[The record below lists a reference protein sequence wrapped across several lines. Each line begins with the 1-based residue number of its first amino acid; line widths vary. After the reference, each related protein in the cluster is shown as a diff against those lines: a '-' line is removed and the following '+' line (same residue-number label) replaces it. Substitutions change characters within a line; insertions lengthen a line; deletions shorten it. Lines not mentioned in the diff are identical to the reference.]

1 MSLRRLL
8 LAASCLAVAATAGA
22 WAQSTPTIPAGA
34 PPVPPASPAA
44 AAPGA
49 SPSEVKKTVDQAPE
63 EQPPT
68 SQPVS
73 GPNAAGQQQDQQP
86 AEGAQG
92 TAAGGGAEGASPVTP
107 LPPLPAQPAVPRTFE
122 DMKVA
127 VLGGLDKVTGR
138 VSTVEIPVGQTGRF
152 GQLTVAARACRKT
165 TPIEEPES
173 AAFLDIVEAKPD
185 DPAAKVFTGWMFAS
199 SPALSAMEDPVYDV
213 WVVDCRNP
221 ATKAPSSKLP
231 SGKSQ

>member
-1 MSLRRLL
+1 MSQRRLL
-8 LAASCLAVAATAGA
+8 SAAAACLALAVAAGA
-22 WAQSTPTIPAGA
+22 WAQGASTGAPTIPGT
-34 PPVPPASPAA
+34 PPVPPT
-44 AAPGA
+44 
-49 SPSEVKKTVDQAPE
+49 VKSADQAPE

-68 SQPVS
+68 SQPVT
-73 GPNAAGQQQDQQP
+73 GPAAAGQATPAQGAADQ
-86 AEGAQG
+86 AAAGAQG
-92 TAAGGGAEGASPVTP
+92 ATPPVEGAASPVTP
-107 LPPLPAQPAVPRTFE
+107 LPPLPPQPVAPRTFE
-122 DMKVA
+122 DMKIA

-138 VSTVEIPVGQTGRF
+138 VSTVEIPVGQSGRF

-213 WVVDCRNP
+213 WVVDCKNP
-221 ATKAPSSKLP
+221 ATKAASPKP
-231 SGKSQ
+231 Q

>member
-1 MSLRRLL
+1 MSQRRLL
-8 LAASCLAVAATAGA
+8 SAAATCLVLAVAAGA
-22 WAQSTPTIPAGA
+22 WAQGASTGVPTIPGT
-34 PPVPPASPAA
+34 PPVPPT
-44 AAPGA
+44 
-49 SPSEVKKTVDQAPE
+49 VKSADQAPE

-68 SQPVS
+68 SQPVT
-73 GPNAAGQQQDQQP
+73 GPAAAGQATPAQGAADQAAAGAPGTTAP
-86 AEGAQG
+86 AEGA
-92 TAAGGGAEGASPVTP
+92 ASPVTP
-107 LPPLPAQPAVPRTFE
+107 LPPLPPQPVAPRTFE
-122 DMKVA
+122 DMKIA

-138 VSTVEIPVGQTGRF
+138 VSTVEIPVGQSGRF

-213 WVVDCRNP
+213 WVVDCKNP
-221 ATKAPSSKLP
+221 ATKAASPKP
-231 SGKSQ
+231 Q

>member
-1 MSLRRLL
+1 MSQRRLL
-8 LAASCLAVAATAGA
+8 MAAASCLVLAAAAGA
-22 WAQSTPTIPAGA
+22 WAQNVPQNAPTGNAPTIPGTPPA
-34 PPVPPASPAA
+34 PPAA
-44 AAPGA
+44 TPDQ
-49 SPSEVKKTVDQAPE
+49 KKSGDQAPE

-68 SQPVS
+68 SQPVT
-73 GPNAAGQQQDQQP
+73 GPGAAGQPPQQAP
-86 AEGAQG
+86 AEGA
-92 TAAGGGAEGASPVTP
+92 AAAPAEGAASPVTP
-107 LPPLPAQPAVPRTFE
+107 LPPLPPQPAVARTFE
-122 DMKVA
+122 DMKIA

-138 VSTVEIPVGQTGRF
+138 VSTVEIAVGQTGRF

-213 WVVDCRNP
+213 WVVDCKNP

-231 SGKSQ
+231 SGKPQ

>member
-1 MSLRRLL
+1 MRQRRLL
-8 LAASCLAVAATAGA
+8 LAVSALTMALAAGA
-22 WAQSTPTIPAGA
+22 SAQNTPTGNAPTIPGTPPA
-34 PPVPPASPAA
+34 PPAVIPDQ
-44 AAPGA
+44 
-49 SPSEVKKTVDQAPE
+49 KKSGDQAPE

-68 SQPVS
+68 SQPVT
-73 GPNAAGQQQDQQP
+73 GPGAAGQPPQQAP
-86 AEGAQG
+86 AEGA
-92 TAAGGGAEGASPVTP
+92 AAPAEGAASPVTP
-107 LPPLPAQPAVPRTFE
+107 LPPLPPQPAVARTFE
-122 DMKVA
+122 DMKIA

-138 VSTVEIPVGQTGRF
+138 VSTVEIAVGQTGRF

-213 WVVDCRNP
+213 WVVDCKNP
-221 ATKAPSSKLP
+221 ATKAPSSKP
-231 SGKSQ
+231 Q

>member
-22 WAQSTPTIPAGA
+22 RAQNTPTIPAAA
-34 PPVPPASPAA
+34 PPVPTASPAG
-44 AAPGA
+44 AAPEA
-49 SPSEVKKTVDQAPE
+49 KKPVDPAPE

-73 GPNAAGQQQDQQP
+73 GPNAAGQTQEQQP
-86 AEGAQG
+86 AEGAPG
-92 TAAGGGAEGASPVTP
+92 AAASGGAEGPSPVTP
-107 LPPLPAQPAVPRTFE
+107 LPPLPQQPVAPRTFE
-122 DMKVA
+122 DMTVA

-138 VSTVEIPVGQTGRF
+138 VSIVEIPVGQTGRF

-165 TPIEEPES
+165 TPIEEPEA

-231 SGKSQ
+231 SGN

>member
-1 MSLRRLL
+1 MSQRRLL
-8 LAASCLAVAATAGA
+8 MAAASCLVLAAAAGA
-22 WAQSTPTIPAGA
+22 QAQNAPQNAPSGNAPTIPGTPPA
-34 PPVPPASPAA
+34 PPAA
-44 AAPGA
+44 TPDQ
-49 SPSEVKKTVDQAPE
+49 KKSGDQAPE

-68 SQPVS
+68 SQPVT
-73 GPNAAGQQQDQQP
+73 GPGAAGQSPQPAP
-86 AEGAQG
+86 AEGA
-92 TAAGGGAEGASPVTP
+92 TAPAEGAASPVTP
-107 LPPLPAQPAVPRTFE
+107 LPPLPPQPAVARTFE
-122 DMKVA
+122 DMKIA

-138 VSTVEIPVGQTGRF
+138 VSTVEIAVGQSGRF

-213 WVVDCRNP
+213 WVVDCKNP
-221 ATKAPSSKLP
+221 ATKAPSSKP
-231 SGKSQ
+231 Q

>member
-22 WAQSTPTIPAGA
+22 WAQNAPTIPAAA
-34 PPVPPASPAA
+34 PPVPPTASPA
-44 AAPGA
+44 GA
-49 SPSEVKKTVDQAPE
+49 APE

-73 GPNAAGQQQDQQP
+73 GPNAAGQPQEQPP
-86 AEGAQG
+86 AEGAPG
-92 TAAGGGAEGASPVTP
+92 AAASGGAEGASPVTP
-107 LPPLPAQPAVPRTFE
+107 LPPLPPQPAAPRTFE

-231 SGKSQ
+231 SGN

>member
-1 MSLRRLL
+1 MSQRRLL
-8 LAASCLAVAATAGA
+8 LGVASCLALAAAAGA
-22 WAQSTPTIPAGA
+22 WAQSAPTIPGA
-34 PPVPPASPAA
+34 PPAPPASAPAA
-44 AAPGA
+44 Q
-49 SPSEVKKTVDQAPE
+49 TAPE

-68 SQPVS
+68 SQPVT
-73 GPNAAGQQQDQQP
+73 GPAAAGQQQQPPADGAQGAAP
-86 AEGAQG
+86 AEGAP
-92 TAAGGGAEGASPVTP
+92 AEGAPAEGTASPVTP
-107 LPPLPAQPAVPRTFE
+107 LPPLAQPQAAPRTFE

-138 VSTVEIPVGQTGRF
+138 VSTVEIPVGQSGRF

-213 WVVDCRNP
+213 WVVDCKNP
-221 ATKAPSSKLP
+221 STKASSPKP
-231 SGKSQ
+231 Q